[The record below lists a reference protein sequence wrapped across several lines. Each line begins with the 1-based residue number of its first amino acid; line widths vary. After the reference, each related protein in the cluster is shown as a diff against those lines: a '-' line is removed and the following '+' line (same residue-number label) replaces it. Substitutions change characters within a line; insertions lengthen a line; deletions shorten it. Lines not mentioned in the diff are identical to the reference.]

1 MHTAFTFV
9 KRANILAG
17 SFEED
22 SVTQAAEDVIGT
34 GGQPL
39 SRRDRLRAA
48 TKDEIIQTARRLLV
62 RDGTEAV
69 SLRAIAREMGMTA
82 PGLYRYFTSREELL
96 KYLCATIFT
105 ELGDG
110 LHEAIDRAATS
121 YGNAADADRTSEQ
134 VRAILTLKMVA
145 ACHEFRRWSLS
156 HASEFALIF
165 GAPLPGLKDDG
176 GYDFAE
182 ECALQFA
189 GQFFALY
196 LELWEKVLFRVPEP
210 GEIDPG
216 LRDQLIKYRDGLGTD
231 VPLGAMLT
239 FLRCWVLLYGAVSM
253 EVFGHL
259 GFALEDASPM
269 FEITLADIAALVGL
283 DYPARLLPQLS
294 GSFPQLSGGSP

>member
-1 MHTAFTFV
+1 
-9 KRANILAG
+9 L
-17 SFEED
+17 
-22 SVTQAAEDVIGT
+22 TQTAEDVIGG
-34 GGQPL
+34 GGQPV

-48 TKDEIIQTARRLLV
+48 TKDEIVQTARRLLV

-110 LHEAIDRAATS
+110 LHEAIEQAAS
-121 YGNAADADRTSEQ
+121 GYADLPDSDRTPGQ
-134 VRAILTLKMVA
+134 LRAILTLKMAA

-156 HASEFALIF
+156 HTGEFALIF

-176 GYDFAE
+176 GYDFCE

-196 LELWEKVLFRVPEP
+196 LELWEKVPFPVVEP
-210 GEIDPG
+210 GSLDPG
-216 LRDQLIKYRDGLGTD
+216 LHDQLVKYRDGLGAD
-231 VPLGAMLT
+231 LPLGAMLT

-269 FEITLADIAALVGL
+269 FEIMLTDIAALVGL
-283 DYPARLLPQLS
+283 DYPVR
-294 GSFPQLSGGSP
+294 